1 MAVLKVAKLGNPILR
16 QVARQV
22 DLKELA
28 DQKSELQKFIDDMID
43 TMRQEGG
50 SAWPLRRSIVPYKS
64 WCWRLR
70 IMRDILGRLP
80 FP

>member
-22 DLKELA
+22 ELKELA
-28 DQKSELQKFIDDMID
+28 DQKSEIQIFIDDMID

-50 SAWPLRRSIVPYKS
+50 VGLAAPQVNRSIQVLVLEVENNE
-64 WCWRLR
+64 R
-70 IMRDILGRLP
+70 
-80 FP
+80 